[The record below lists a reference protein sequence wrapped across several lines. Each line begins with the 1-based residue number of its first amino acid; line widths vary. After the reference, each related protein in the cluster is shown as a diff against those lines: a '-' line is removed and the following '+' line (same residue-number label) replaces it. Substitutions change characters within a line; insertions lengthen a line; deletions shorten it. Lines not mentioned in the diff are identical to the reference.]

1 MATHHQAIDATEGII
16 TYDDGSCY
24 IGGIKNGKKHGK
36 GVLSTLA
43 FVYTPFVRANSEN
56 AHLAKWNEYHGTWVD
71 DKMHGC
77 GQMIRRCAANSDKL
91 VLFDGMWEN
100 GQQIESTATS
110 TITDK

>member
-1 MATHHQAIDATEGII
+1 MASNTTTPQQEEGIL

-24 IGGIKNGKKHGK
+24 IGGVKNGKKHGK

-43 FVYTPFVRANSEN
+43 FVYTAHIRANIED

-71 DKMHGC
+71 DKMHGY

-100 GQQIESTATS
+100 GQQKELISKTEEE
-110 TITDK
+110 